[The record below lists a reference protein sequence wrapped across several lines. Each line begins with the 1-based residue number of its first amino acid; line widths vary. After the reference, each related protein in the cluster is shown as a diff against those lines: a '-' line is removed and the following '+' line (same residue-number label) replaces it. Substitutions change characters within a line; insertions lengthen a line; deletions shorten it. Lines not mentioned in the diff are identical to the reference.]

1 MYSASNKMRL
11 SGVVCTIGPVSRA
24 PEVLLE
30 LMENVRIANKMY
42 KEKHG
47 VDPNVAIALDTK
59 GPEIRTGLLE
69 GDDGRKEITLKAGA
83 TIKITTND
91 EYKEKCTAD
100 VLWLDYKNITK
111 VVVPGKRLF
120 IDDGL
125 ISVVCKEIGDDHF
138 IGTVENDG
146 NLGSKKGCNL
156 PGTDTDLP
164 AVSEKDKSDL
174 LLGVEQGVDM
184 VFASFIRNADGV
196 KQIRDVLGER
206 ERIFG
211 SYQRLK

>member
-1 MYSASNKMRL
+1 M
-11 SGVVCTIGPVSRA
+11 
-24 PEVLLE
+24 
-30 LMENVRIANKMY
+30 
-42 KEKHG
+42 
-47 VDPNVAIALDTK
+47 
-59 GPEIRTGLLE
+59 
-69 GDDGRKEITLKAGA
+69 
-83 TIKITTND
+83 
-91 EYKEKCTAD
+91 
-100 VLWLDYKNITK
+100 LWLDYKNITK

-184 VFASFIRNADGV
+184 MFASFIRIADGV
-196 KQIRDVLGER
+196 KQIRDVLGKKGMN
-206 ERIFG
+206 I
-211 SYQRLK
+211 